1 MENLNIYIEATP
13 AQLDYLIELITLDLA
28 LSMMTR
34 SKLQTQ
40 LLKDRLETRIEANRN
55 FFNYL
60 RAKKN
65 ECSEVRQQPD
75 HINSR

>member
-1 MENLNIYIEATP
+1 MGNLNIEIETTA

-40 LLKDRLETRIEANRN
+40 LLKVRLEIRIDANRN

-60 RAKKN
+60 RAKRN
-65 ECSEVRQQPD
+65 ECSEIRQQSD
-75 HINSR
+75 YTHSR